1 MWKKIRNTVL
11 RKIYEIEEKL
21 NPDSNFDDY
30 DLGYDDLDYDDDPDY
45 DDELDYDD
53 EPAPK
58 KKQKVLP
65 LNRKGKIARLTRWI
79 FSTIKWIVFIA
90 LAILFFSFFS
100 LSGTLSALGALLGGI
115 LTAPTFL
122 VVIIFIILVILG
134 LASYIYF
141 G

>member
-21 NPDSNFDDY
+21 NPDSDFDDY
-30 DLGYDDLDYDDDPDY
+30 DLGYDDLDDDDDPDY
-45 DDELDYDD
+45 DDEP
-53 EPAPK
+53 EPK

-122 VVIIFIILVILG
+122 VVIIFIILVIVG